1 MFNSEKKKNTI
12 SDDTL
17 TIFFHNVGSLSN
29 HLGDIVSDDR
39 IINNDVI
46 GFIEAQINLS
56 DSTCR
61 LIETLNFFNV
71 RFNNR
76 KK

>member
-1 MFNSEKKKNTI
+1 MR
-12 SDDTL
+12 
-17 TIFFHNVGSLSN
+17 SLSN

-46 GFIEAQINLS
+46 VFIEAQINLS
-56 DSTCR
+56 DFTCR
-61 LIETLNFFNV
+61 LIETMNFFNV

-76 KK
+76 QK

>member
-1 MFNSEKKKNTI
+1 MFSSEKKTTI

-17 TIFFHNVGSLSN
+17 TIFFHNVRSLSN

-46 GFIEAQINLS
+46 GFIEAQISLS

-61 LIETLNFFNV
+61 LIETFNFFIV

-76 KK
+76 QK